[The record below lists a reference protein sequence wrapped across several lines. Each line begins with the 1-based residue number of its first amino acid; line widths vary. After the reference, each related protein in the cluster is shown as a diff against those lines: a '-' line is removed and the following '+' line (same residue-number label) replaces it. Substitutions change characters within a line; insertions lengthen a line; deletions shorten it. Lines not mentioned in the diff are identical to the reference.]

1 MQTWTQ
7 NHICSAPP
15 DVFGTKGPEIFD
27 ITFDFEDIQHM
38 FYLKKL
44 GIEMVRLWCMMQT
57 FDSIV
62 LNKKIRYLDPVAICE
77 AKHTSPKWMKDDDDY
92 LKSFETKRQN

>member
-27 ITFDFEDIQHM
+27 ITFDFEDNPAH
-38 FYLKKL
+38 
-44 GIEMVRLWCMMQT
+44 
-57 FDSIV
+57 V
-62 LNKKIRYLDPVAICE
+62 LPQKTWY
-77 AKHTSPKWMKDDDDY
+77 
-92 LKSFETKRQN
+92 